1 MHPGGVK
8 PVRAKSVIVDHS
20 SEDGRHPADKLGYTR
35 RSRDAWCPDDLAIVP
50 EHLRPG
56 EEETLDLILRKKI
69 FLVRIRPS
77 IPRQATLQRLT
88 LVFH

>member
-1 MHPGGVK
+1 
-8 PVRAKSVIVDHS
+8 
-20 SEDGRHPADKLGYTR
+20 
-35 RSRDAWCPDDLAIVP
+35 LAIVP

-77 IPRQATLQRLT
+77 IPRQATL
-88 LVFH
+88 

>member
-1 MHPGGVK
+1 MHAGGVK
-8 PVRAKSVIVDHS
+8 PVLTTSVTADHS
-20 SEDGRHPADKLGYTR
+20 GEDGRHTVDKLGYTR

-77 IPRQATLQRLT
+77 IPRVAAS
-88 LVFH
+88 